1 MDDLTRNKAFE
12 MFYNMF
18 GGTKTVLVSGKGTS
32 DRTSLLPRKGKQL
45 GYDVPDSEDD
55 SDDTEEVPYMELG
68 V

>member
-12 MFYNMF
+12 MFCNMF

-32 DRTSLLPRKGKQL
+32 GRTSLLPRKGKQL

-55 SDDTEEVPYMELG
+55 SDDAEEVPYIEVG
-68 V
+68 E